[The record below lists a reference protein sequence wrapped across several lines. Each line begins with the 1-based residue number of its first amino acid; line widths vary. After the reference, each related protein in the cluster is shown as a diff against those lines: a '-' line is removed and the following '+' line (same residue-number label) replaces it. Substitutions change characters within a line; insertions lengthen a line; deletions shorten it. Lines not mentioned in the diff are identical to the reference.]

1 MQLAWVVPPVSRRV
15 RLKNSKYLD
24 AGIFQK
30 PQELAAL
37 GAFVLGFFSQ
47 LDIFVGSL
55 LRSAP
60 FYPRVPNLVKCI
72 FTHLTLSC
80 SKVQQITQFC

>member
-30 PQELAAL
+30 PQEFATL
-37 GAFVLGFFSQ
+37 GAFVLGILVSSHIFGVVCFTPSLRQIIPVQNLACQVHFHTLDPQ
-47 LDIFVGSL
+47 LQC
-55 LRSAP
+55 AAA
-60 FYPRVPNLVKCI
+60 N
-72 FTHLTLSC
+72 
-80 SKVQQITQFC
+80 